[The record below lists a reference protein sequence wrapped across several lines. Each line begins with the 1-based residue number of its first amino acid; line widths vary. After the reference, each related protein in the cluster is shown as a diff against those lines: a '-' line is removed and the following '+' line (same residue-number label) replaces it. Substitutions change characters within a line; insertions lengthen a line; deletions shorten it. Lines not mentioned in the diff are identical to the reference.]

1 MFKLFKKNN
10 KETRNF
16 YKVTYKFID
25 EDEIYTGIT
34 DVLTYICID
43 WAVEI
48 INIEK
53 I

>member
-1 MFKLFKKNN
+1 MFKMFKKNT
-10 KETRNF
+10 KEAKNF

-25 EDEIYTGIT
+25 EEKVYTIIT
-34 DVLTYICID
+34 DVLTYLCSD

-53 I
+53 A

>member
-1 MFKLFKKNN
+1 MFKKNS
-10 KETRNF
+10 KETKNF

-25 EDEIYTGIT
+25 EEEIYTMET
-34 DVLTYICID
+34 DVLTYICSD

-53 I
+53 A